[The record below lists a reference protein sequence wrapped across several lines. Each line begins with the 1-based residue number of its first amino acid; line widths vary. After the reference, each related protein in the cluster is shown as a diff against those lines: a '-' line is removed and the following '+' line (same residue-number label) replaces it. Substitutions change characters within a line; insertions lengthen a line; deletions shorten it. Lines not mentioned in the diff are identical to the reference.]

1 MLNRIISFFR
11 HIFLL
16 LEYYI
21 SAGFITFFTKDP
33 IKRRHKQAQ
42 NIHRTAKRFSKA
54 FKMTLKVNNLDAL
67 KAFDGKP
74 ILLVGNHVSY
84 MDVVVLSALDELI
97 FITSVEMG
105 NNPFL
110 GSITRLG
117 GCLYTDR
124 KNPQSLKDEIHRF
137 SDVLMQG
144 FKVVLFPE
152 GTSTNGETVQ
162 DFRRSLFEIAAS
174 SGAPI
179 LPVCIRYKGL
189 NGKEIGESNRDELYW
204 YGEMTFIPH
213 FLGLLGKSIDVE
225 VSFLE
230 PILDTAD
237 VKRTQLSDA
246 THHQIKECFHQNR
259 K

>member
-1 MLNRIISFFR
+1 MLSRIAYLFR
-11 HIFLL
+11 HLYLL
-16 LEYYI
+16 AVYYI
-21 SAGFITFFTKDP
+21 RAGFITVFTKDP
-33 IKRRHKQAQ
+33 IKKRHKQAQ

-54 FKMTLKVNNLDAL
+54 FKMTLKVNNLEKL

-74 ILLVGNHVSY
+74 LLLVGNHVSY
-84 MDVVVLSALDELI
+84 ADVVVLSALDELI

-105 NNPFL
+105 NDPFL

-137 SDVLMQG
+137 GDVLMQG

-152 GTSTNGETVQ
+152 GTSTNGDTVL
-162 DFRRSLFEIAAS
+162 DFRRSLFEIASS

-179 LPVCIRYKGL
+179 LPVCIRYKRL
-189 NGKEIGESNRDELYW
+189 DGKEIDESNRDTLYW
-204 YGEMTFIPH
+204 YGDMTFMPH
-213 FLGLLGKSIDVE
+213 FWGLIGKSIDVE
-225 VSFLE
+225 VTFLE
-230 PILDTAD
+230 PIFNTAD
-237 VKRTQLSDA
+237 MKRSDLSDI
-246 THHQIKECFHQNR
+246 THRQIKECFHKEQ